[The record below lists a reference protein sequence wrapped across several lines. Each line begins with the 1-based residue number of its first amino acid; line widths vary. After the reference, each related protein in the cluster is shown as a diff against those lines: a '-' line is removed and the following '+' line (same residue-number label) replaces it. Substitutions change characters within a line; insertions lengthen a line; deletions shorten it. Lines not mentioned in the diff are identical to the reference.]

1 MISEVPLKRTT
12 DILQK
17 VNAIRF
23 AIRSVYIPHSIKE
36 KEVQYVGP
44 AADIA

>member
-1 MISEVPLKRTT
+1 MISEVPLKRTK

-23 AIRSVYIPHSIKE
+23 AIQSVYNGKD
-36 KEVQYVGP
+36 
-44 AADIA
+44 AF